1 MRSIDVHRREL
12 FVGGAGAL
20 AFTAFPAFAKK
31 ARIAPVPTSDWA
43 NVQAMLSGYVAD
55 GKIPGGAGAVARGA
69 DEPRFCAAG
78 LGGREGTRTVDADS
92 LFRIYSMTKPI
103 TAIAAMMLIEDGKIG
118 LDQDVGDFIPGFK
131 KPRVA
136 IDPAK
141 SLDARPA
148 SGPLTIRHLMTHS
161 GGLGYIITSKGAL
174 QAEYAK
180 LGLIGAL
187 VSRKELP
194 GLPKVTPAPS
204 LAAFA
209 ERIATLPLMYEP
221 NSTWSYSAGLDVLGR
236 VIELASGMP
245 FETFLQTR
253 LFGPLGMASTWFVV
267 PQSEL
272 PRMTTNYGIAGPFKA
287 PIDEGA
293 TTVYA
298 DPNPLPLGG
307 GGLVSSP
314 RDYDRFLRMLAG
326 YGAIGTVR
334 VMKEATAKLA
344 LSNLLAA
351 SVSTKGTLIEG
362 QGFGAGGRITLKPAQ
377 GVGAGVGAGI
387 GTFGWGGA
395 AATIAWVDPT
405 RQVRGCG
412 FAQFM
417 PDQSMPFTRD
427 FGKAVYA
434 GL

>member
-1 MRSIDVHRREL
+1 MNSVEVRRRDL
-12 FVGGAGAL
+12 FVGGASAL
-20 AFTAFPAFAKK
+20 AFTAYPALARK
-31 ARIAPVPTSDWA
+31 AVVAPSPATDWA
-43 NVQAMLSGYVAD
+43 GVQAMLSGYVAD

-69 DEPRFCAAG
+69 GEPRFLSAG
-78 LGGREGTRTVDADS
+78 IGGKEGTRAVDADS
-92 LFRIYSMTKPI
+92 LFRIYSMSKPI
-103 TAIAAMMLIEDGKIG
+103 TGLAAMMLIEDGKLG
-118 LDQDVGDFIPGFK
+118 LDQDVGDFIPGFR

-136 IDPAK
+136 IDPEK

-148 SGPLTIRHLMTHS
+148 TGPLTIRHLMTHS

-180 LGLIGAL
+180 LGLIGGL
-187 VSRKELP
+187 ISRKDLP

-209 ERIATLPLMYEP
+209 DRIATLPLMYQP
-221 NSTWSYSAGLDVLGR
+221 NTKWSYSAGLDVLGR

-245 FETFLQTR
+245 LETFLQMR

-272 PRMTTNYGIAGPFKA
+272 PRMTTNYGIAGPFKV
-287 PIDEGA
+287 PVDEGA

-298 DPNPLPLGG
+298 DPNPLSLGG

-326 YGAIGTVR
+326 RGAIGTTR
-334 VMKEATAKLA
+334 IMKEATVKLA

-351 SVSTKGTLIEG
+351 SVNTAGTIVAG
-362 QGFGAGGRITLKPAQ
+362 QGFGAGGRITLTPKDRL
-377 GVGAGVGAGI
+377 GAGV

-395 AATIAWVDPT
+395 AATVAWIDPT
-405 RQVRGCG
+405 NNVRGSG
-412 FAQFM
+412 FAQFV
-417 PDQSMPFTRD
+417 PDQSMPFTAD

>member
-1 MRSIDVHRREL
+1 MNSIEVHRREL

-31 ARIAPVPTSDWA
+31 AAIAPLPTADWA
-43 NVQAMLSGYVAD
+43 TVQAMLIGYVTE

-69 DEPRFCAAG
+69 GEPRFLAAG
-78 LGGREGTRTVDADS
+78 IGGREGTRAVDADS

-131 KPRVA
+131 KPQVA
-136 IDPAK
+136 IDPEK
-141 SLDARPA
+141 NLDARPA
-148 SGPLTIRHLMTHS
+148 TGPLTIRHLMTHS

-180 LGLIGAL
+180 LGLIGGL
-187 VSRKELP
+187 VSRKDLP
-194 GLPKVTPAPS
+194 GIPKVTPAPS

-209 ERIATLPLMYEP
+209 ERIATLPLMYQP
-221 NSTWSYSAGLDVLGR
+221 NTRWSYSAGLDVLGR
-236 VIELASGMP
+236 VIEIASGMP

-253 LFGPLGMASTWFVV
+253 LFGPLGMTSTWFVV
-267 PQSEL
+267 PQSAL
-272 PRMTTNYGIAGPFKA
+272 PLMTTNYGIAGPFKA

-293 TTVYA
+293 TTIYA

-307 GGLVSSP
+307 GGLISSP

-326 YGAIGTVR
+326 YGAVGGVR
-334 VMKEATAKLA
+334 VIKESTAKLA
-344 LSNLLAA
+344 MSNLLAA
-351 SVSTKGTLIEG
+351 GVETKGTFVEG
-362 QGFGAGGRITLKPAQ
+362 QGFGAGGRVTINPSDRL
-377 GVGAGVGAGI
+377 GAGVG
-387 GTFGWGGA
+387 TYGWGGA

-417 PDQSMPFTRD
+417 PDQSMPFTKD
-427 FGKAVYA
+427 FGRAVYA